1 MHTRSA
7 VFHFGDLEI
16 DLEDRQLRRNGTHI
30 RLSRTEWA
38 ILAQLLHNHGQVV
51 AHRTLLHS
59 VWGDS
64 YGEEH
69 SYLHTYMWRLRQ
81 KLEPDPS
88 DLQYLLTEPGI
99 GYRFSVKN
107 GAEYPLQNMNSTQC
121 SSQCSSTPSQ
131 TIFVDDTLLQPNQEQ
146 ALERIQTLLHALQTE
161 VGALREFV
169 GGGVVR
175 RKVVEAGVRSRRL
188 GVGLQKAKP
197 LLLSLSLAC
206 VDYL

>member
-7 VFHFGDLEI
+7 VFYFGDLEI

-88 DLQYLLTEPGI
+88 DPQYLLTDPGI

-107 GAEYPLQNMNSTQC
+107 NTEYPLQNTNTTQT
-121 SSQCSSTPSQ
+121 SSAPSQ
-131 TIFVDDTLLQPNQEQ
+131 TIFADDTLLQPNQEQ
-146 ALERIQTLLHALQTE
+146 DLERIQTLLHALQTE
-161 VGALREFV
+161 VGVLREFV
-169 GGGVVR
+169 VGG
-175 RKVVEAGVRSRRL
+175 ST
-188 GVGLQKAKP
+188 
-197 LLLSLSLAC
+197 S
-206 VDYL
+206 